1 MSAADSFAEI
11 AGVDVRRLRYFVAI
25 AEELHFGRASERLH
39 VAQPALS
46 RQMVE
51 LESAIG
57 AALFDRSRSQ
67 IRLTTAGEAL
77 LPRARQILERIVEA
91 ARIARRA
98 AEGTTGVL
106 NVGFVGSATYS
117 VLPRILNAF
126 RRDNPDVDL
135 MLHAM
140 NTAEL
145 RVGLIERT
153 IDVAFAR
160 PAIDDPEV
168 IDEIV
173 LEEPLIVA
181 LPDVAPIAASLELSL
196 AELAG
201 YPFILYPRFPRPS
214 FADAILR
221 HCRESGF
228 SPLIAHETM
237 DLQTALGL
245 IAAGAGVSLVPA
257 TVEGSQR
264 LGIAYRALKTPA
276 LMTRLSLSYRRDN
289 RSATLALFRTHVK
302 AFVAAGKPGNMVLA
316 DGQAINQS
324 HAGGQG
330 HATDL
335 QQGSYR

>member
-1 MSAADSFAEI
+1 MTVVDLFADAS
-11 AGVDVRRLRYFVAI
+11 GVDVRRLRYFVAI

-39 VAQPALS
+39 IAQPALS

-57 AALFDRSRSQ
+57 ATLFDRTRNQ
-67 IRLTTAGEAL
+67 IRLTIAGEVL
-77 LPRARQILERIVEA
+77 LPRARDILGRIVEA
-91 ARIARRA
+91 ARVARRA
-98 AEGTTGVL
+98 AEGATGVL

-117 VLPRILNAF
+117 ILPRVLNAF
-126 RRDNPDVDL
+126 RTDHSDVDL

-153 IDVAFAR
+153 IDIAFAR
-160 PAIDDPEV
+160 PAIDEPEV
-168 IDEIV
+168 IDETV

-181 LPDVAPIAASLELSL
+181 LPDIDPLTARQEIALGDL
-196 AELAG
+196 AHH
-201 YPFILYPRFPRPS
+201 PFILYPRSPRPS
-214 FADAILR
+214 FADTILR
-221 HCRESGF
+221 HCHDSGF
-228 SPLIAHETM
+228 SPVIAHETM

-264 LGIAYRALKTPA
+264 LGVAYRPLMAPTP
-276 LMTRLSLSYRRDN
+276 MTRLSLSYRRDN

-302 AFVAAGKPGNMVLA
+302 AFAAANKAGNVGVADLHTTN
-316 DGQAINQS
+316 
-324 HAGGQG
+324 
-330 HATDL
+330 L
-335 QQGSYR
+335 QQGSR